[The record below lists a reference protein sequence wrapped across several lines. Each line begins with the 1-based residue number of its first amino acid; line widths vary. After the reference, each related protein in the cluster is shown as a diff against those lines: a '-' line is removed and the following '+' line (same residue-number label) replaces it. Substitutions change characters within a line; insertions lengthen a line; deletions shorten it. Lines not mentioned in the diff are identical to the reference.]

1 MILLSELSRRRI
13 RSIQKL
19 IRVGRNEVVVVLR
32 VDKEKGAFLVLQLPH
47 ITRCTTSSCLSLL
60 PLRAGYIDLS
70 KRRVSPEDITKCEER
85 YMKSKT
91 VASIMRHVAS
101 KVPSVNGEVLEG
113 EQAKQAEAEA
123 AETKRARRAAKKEG
137 HEEDVADENQGGGA
151 NEEARLEQLYEEIAW
166 PLGRKYGHPYDAF
179 KLALT

>member
-1 MILLSELSRRRI
+1 MYLYI
-13 RSIQKL
+13 
-19 IRVGRNEVVVVLR
+19 
-32 VDKEKGAFLVLQLPH
+32 
-47 ITRCTTSSCLSLL
+47 
-60 PLRAGYIDLS
+60 GYIDLS

-101 KVPSVNGEVLEG
+101 KVPSVDGEVLEG
-113 EQAKQAEAEA
+113 EQAKKAEAEA

-137 HEEDVADENQGGGA
+137 HEEDVAPEEAPGGGA
-151 NEEARLEQLYEEIAW
+151 NEEARLEQLYEQITW

-179 KLALT
+179 KLALTCVLRLACLWKGEPN